1 MNTGEGKTLVAL
13 LPTFLNALYREDT
26 HVITVNEHYVLLLIR

>member
-1 MNTGEGKTLVAL
+1 MKTGKGKTLVAL
-13 LPTFLNALYREDT
+13 LPIFLNALYSKGT

>member
-1 MNTGEGKTLVAL
+1 MKTEESKILVAL
-13 LPTFLNALYREDT
+13 LPTFLNALYSKGT